1 MSDDIKDDDILEQD
15 SLESTGQSDMSDN
28 SGQPESSD
36 AYSDYTPANRF
47 IRNSG
52 ACRAAYRR
60 RTETRAATHPA
71 FHEKNG

>member
-36 AYSDYTPANRF
+36 AHSDYTPANRF
-47 IRNSG
+47 DAS
-52 ACRAAYRR
+52 AVDA
-60 RTETRAATHPA
+60 
-71 FHEKNG
+71 